1 MSLCVTPTHLTAVG
15 LVVGELLDKIA
26 GNSFTGGEEM
36 FATWARALGGY
47 LVSTTSNVHRMH
59 LP

>member
-1 MSLCVTPTHLTAVG
+1 M
-15 LVVGELLDKIA
+15 DKIA